1 MEHTLLGL
9 LVIGAVIEAVV
20 QLLKLIWDADTRTF
34 SITWIVLVVLT
45 ILLAILGE
53 HDWFSM
59 LWDGLPDIVNQI
71 ITGLLFA
78 RAAQFVHDV
87 YKKAI

>member
-1 MEHTLLGL
+1 MDTLAGL
-9 LVIGAVIEAVV
+9 LITGATLEAVV
-20 QLLKLIWDADTRTF
+20 QLLRAIWDAGQRNFNTTM
-34 SITWIVLVVLT
+34 IAVLVLSLVF
-45 ILLAILGE
+45 AILGE
-53 HDWFSM
+53 QDVVSH

-87 YKKAI
+87 YKKAA